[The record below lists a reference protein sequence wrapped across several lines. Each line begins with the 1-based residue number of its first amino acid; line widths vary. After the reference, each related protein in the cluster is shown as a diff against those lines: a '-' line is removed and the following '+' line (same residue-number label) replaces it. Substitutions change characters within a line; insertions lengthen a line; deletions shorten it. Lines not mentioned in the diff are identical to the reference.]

1 MPNKLAWDLLHD
13 FQVIIGIGKD
23 FPEDSVRGSQ
33 ALYTA
38 NRIMNV
44 FSAGDDRSIVEALK
58 ISREFL
64 NAKNG
69 DAQHEVYAVGHCH
82 IGILHIYLCY
92 NEANRIR
99 HWLAMAV

>member
-1 MPNKLAWDLLHD
+1 
-13 FQVIIGIGKD
+13 
-23 FPEDSVRGSQ
+23 
-33 ALYTA
+33 
-38 NRIMNV
+38 MNV